1 MRMFPEQPVLEQAH
15 RPLSYIIFIQYV
27 AIPFAAQHLIAQD
40 LGIALEAALVVMKES
55 REAGDVLHDDD
66 DNVAGLG

>member
-1 MRMFPEQPVLEQAH
+1 MRMFPEHPVLEQAY

-27 AIPFAAQHLIAQD
+27 AIPFATHHLVAQD
-40 LGIALEAALVVMKES
+40 LGITLEAALVVMKDS

-66 DNVAGLG
+66 MLLD